1 MVRSVSRIIVR
12 RRVAIVAVAA
22 LSLSGCMSGGS
33 RTAVPELQPNQ
44 YAAPAPSGPGEAVE
58 GIAGGGLIGGAFG
71 AQLGRG
77 DRRSAL
83 EAEYRALESTP
94 AGQAVTWDGGFS
106 GRSGKV
112 VASQP
117 YRVGSQD
124 CRQYSH
130 TITSNGVERTAR
142 GTACRNPDGSWTVL
156 S

>member
-1 MVRSVSRIIVR
+1 MR
-12 RRVAIVAVAA
+12 REVALVTLAA
-22 LSLSGCMSGGS
+22 LILSGCMSGGT

-44 YAAPAPSGPGEAVE
+44 YAAPAPTVTGEAVE
-58 GIAGGGLIGGAFG
+58 GIVGGGLVGSAFG
-71 AQLGRG
+71 VQLGRG
-77 DRRSAL
+77 ERRSAL

-94 AGQAVTWDGGFS
+94 AGQAVTWEGSFS

-112 VASQP
+112 VAAQP

-124 CRQYSH
+124 CRQYTH
-130 TITSNGVERTAR
+130 TITSGGVEQTAR